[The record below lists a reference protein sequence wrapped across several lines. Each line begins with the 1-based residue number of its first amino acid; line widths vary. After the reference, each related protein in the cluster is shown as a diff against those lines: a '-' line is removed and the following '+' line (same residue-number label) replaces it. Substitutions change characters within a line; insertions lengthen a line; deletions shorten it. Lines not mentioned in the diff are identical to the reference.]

1 MTTVEPSPPAVTTT
15 VPATVPAAAETR
27 RRSLA
32 AITRKRIRINENARQ
47 HRRQMLFRKLY
58 ERRSYILAAIEGYLL
73 RNSSSGSG
81 SSSSNIN
88 NNNNF
93 SSDNNDSSS
102 ETDLLDPERAKIYR
116 SFLKILR
123 NQQRLRLELATVG
136 TAGTA
141 GTAGGATAAS
151 TGLTAAALRRFETK
165 YASWEEKKLNRLL
178 SLLTDLYRHVQSLS
192 SAVDEVEPWNNDMF
206 VLAAVTGNNATQGNF
221 NLLSDIYSVVFRL
234 I

>member
-1 MTTVEPSPPAVTTT
+1 
-15 VPATVPAAAETR
+15 
-27 RRSLA
+27 
-32 AITRKRIRINENARQ
+32 
-47 HRRQMLFRKLY
+47 MLFRKLY
-58 ERRSYILAAIEGYLL
+58 ERRSYILAAIEAYLL
-73 RNSSSGSG
+73 RNSSDSG
-81 SSSSNIN
+81 SSSSN
-88 NNNNF
+88 
-93 SSDNNDSSS
+93 SSSS

-136 TAGTA
+136 TTA
-141 GTAGGATAAS
+141 GATAAS
-151 TGLTAAALRRFETK
+151 TGLTAAALHRFETK